1 MRERKGVDL
10 DGKGGGEK
18 LWEVLGEKNIIR
30 KYYGGKKLFSIKV
43 EKGNFNMLS
52 WIFYLKI

>member
-30 KYYGGKKLFSIKV
+30 KYYGGKKAI
-43 EKGNFNMLS
+43 FNKS
-52 WIFYLKI
+52 GKRKF